1 MLFLRPDQM
10 AAFSEAGTE
19 RFVNK
24 MVKHHWEYFPEWS
37 RGLGADAL
45 DAFIR
50 RGIERARLHGFETEL
65 AIARYLHVMQALG
78 PNFDESGEYP
88 WAEELLNK
96 TLPLQ
101 AKMNR
106 LRDAAGYE
114 LEARRIRN
122 ANRH

>member
-1 MLFLRPDQM
+1 MLTLRTDQIAVFST
-10 AAFSEAGTE
+10 AARE

-24 MVKHHWEYFPEWS
+24 MVKHHGDFFPEWS
-37 RGLGADAL
+37 RNLGPDAL

-50 RGIERARLHGFETEL
+50 HGIQRANLHGFETEL
-65 AIARYLHVMQALG
+65 EIARYLHVMQALG

-88 WAEELLNK
+88 WAEKLLK
-96 TLPLQ
+96 ARLPPQ

-106 LRDAAGYE
+106 LRDATDYE
-114 LEARRIRN
+114 MEARRIRN

>member
-1 MLFLRPDQM
+1 MLILRSAQI
-10 AAFSEAGTE
+10 AAFSAAGTE

-50 RGIERARLHGFETEL
+50 RGIERAILHGFETEL
-65 AIARYLHVMQALG
+65 EIARYLHVMQALG
-78 PNFDESGEYP
+78 ADFDESGEYR
-88 WAEELLNK
+88 WTEKLLNRR
-96 TLPLQ
+96 LPSQ

-106 LRDAAGYE
+106 LRDATVYE

-122 ANRH
+122 ASRR